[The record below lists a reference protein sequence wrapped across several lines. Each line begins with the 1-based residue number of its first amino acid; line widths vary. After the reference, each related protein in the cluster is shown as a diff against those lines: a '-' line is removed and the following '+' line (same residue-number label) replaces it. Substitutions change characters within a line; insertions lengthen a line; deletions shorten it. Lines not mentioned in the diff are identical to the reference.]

1 MKVKNISYPHPVLG
15 NEDDVRGSF
24 GVKFFHKQERDK
36 ILLRAEFDLKNKTLA
51 SLIRNKKAFFSAETE
66 CSSTFYRKSFTSY
79 EREISAEIE
88 APRLRE
94 QVSVKFFIR
103 ATEQMPSYAPEE
115 YHEDYRGFAFEIN
128 KGDVL
133 AVGGATSFIAE
144 KEFDPLKPAVSS
156 FMAIRQGSDPKG
168 PVVVDYGD
176 PEKIIIKLSK
186 VDWERY
192 QNIKGRKWMAPV
204 LHSSI
209 VLPVLADA
217 VRIVHNNDEEASET
231 HWFKRLEK
239 ILTEKRL
246 PMDMPLDAAQRILS
260 EPIARGL
267 ESLEEFSLG
276 DE

>member
-1 MKVKNISYPHPVLG
+1 MKVKNVSYPHPVLG

-24 GVKFFHKQERDK
+24 GIKFFHKQGRDK
-36 ILLRAEFDLKNKTLA
+36 ILLRTEFDLKNKTIA
-51 SLIRNKKAFFSAETE
+51 SLVRDKKAFFSAEVE
-66 CSSTFYRKSFTSY
+66 CNSTFFRKSVTSY
-79 EREISAEIE
+79 ERELSAEID

-94 QVSVKFFIR
+94 QVAVKFFVR
-103 ATEQMPSYAPEE
+103 ATEQLPSYAPEE
-115 YHEDYRGFAFEIN
+115 CHEDYRGFTFEIN

-144 KEFDPLKPAVSS
+144 KEFDPLRPAVSS
-156 FMAIRQGSDPKG
+156 FMAIRQGSDSKG
-168 PVVVDYGD
+168 PIVIDYGD

-186 VDWERY
+186 TDWGRY

-217 VRIVHNNDEEASET
+217 VRMVHNNDEEASET

-246 PMDMPLDAAQRILS
+246 SMDMPLDAAQRILS

-267 ESLEEFSLG
+267 ESL
-276 DE
+276 